1 MWNWFFL
8 NFLNILEMMEKFGKL
23 HCISYIFC
31 EQMWDRVVGRWIYG
45 RICWWRGSCAGPT
58 THPRLFRCD
67 SISARCDSTS
77 NYYWSK
83 PRHNTSGIVPLPVP
97 FHVPTISANL
107 DAGKRRARCRSMLRH
122 LTIMPSCPSALQVGY
137 QRIMRM
143 LLSIQLVSY
152 FLRVSLTVHLL
163 CRGALLKRK
172 LKRRKIFVMTSQSLI
187 FADVEME

>member
-1 MWNWFFL
+1 MHSPPLYWVL
-8 NFLNILEMMEKFGKL
+8 QVEEGTMAS
-23 HCISYIFC
+23 SY
-31 EQMWDRVVGRWIYG
+31 QL
-45 RICWWRGSCAGPT
+45 GPLKSKEC
-58 THPRLFRCD
+58 HP
-67 SISARCDSTS
+67 
-77 NYYWSK
+77 
-83 PRHNTSGIVPLPVP
+83 PRPLPPPHFLGTP
-97 FHVPTISANL
+97 FPSTFQQL

-187 FADVEME
+187 FADVEMEEIGHQVFGSQQCVNLAVSLALSLD